1 MNRKAPWQ
9 GKNIIKILIISM
21 IGILI
26 NMGGAA
32 VVRAFGWPIYLDAIG
47 TALSAGLCGYLPG
60 IVVGLISNL
69 LNGFFDSE
77 LFYYAIVNVVFAVIT
92 YFFVSHGWIKKIWGF
107 FLPAA
112 RPGRRRPPRKNG
124 ARTGVFWREHL
135 YFNAE
140 IVYDST
146 INGFKFVY

>member
-47 TALSAGLCGYLPG
+47 TALTAGLCGYLPG
-60 IVVGLISNL
+60 IIVGLVSNL
-69 LNGFFDSE
+69 LNGIFDSE
-77 LFYYAIVNVVFAVIT
+77 LFYYAIVNVVFAVVISQEENGT
-92 YFFVSHGWIKKIWGF
+92 AHPSIKRLFGSV
-107 FLPAA
+107 LHL
-112 RPGRRRPPRKNG
+112 RRVAKSYVPIQK
-124 ARTGVFWREHL
+124 VFR
-135 YFNAE
+135 NR
-140 IVYDST
+140 S
-146 INGFKFVY
+146 